1 MFVTSINR
9 LDSLYLESEP
19 KSCVLYSYYDNT
31 WISTGAIVKNLASN
45 VNLSYYME
53 L

>member
-1 MFVTSINR
+1 MVLKEMLVVADLINKKNSI
-9 LDSLYLESEP
+9 
-19 KSCVLYSYYDNT
+19 VYSIVY
-31 WISTGAIVKNLASN
+31 STGAIVKNLASN